1 MPDNIIDDVKK
12 LLDAEIGEK
21 RILQQIKRA
30 AENNEVISNYERN
43 YVAKLVEQ
51 HLKPPEPEPELERP
65 LEPTQEETSVEKER
79 MEKIEQETTTQTIL
93 ELKPTG
99 YKNKK
104 LLIGGGVAVLAL
116 IIVVAIGAS
125 GIIDLGP
132 GISTPTQTITGLTL
146 DTDQSSYDQG
156 DIISILGTS
165 KTTFG
170 NTISLSI
177 ENAGGELIWD
187 EDLKIKASG
196 VFSTLL
202 IAGGPGW
209 ENSGTYT
216 LKAEHGSEDNTVR
229 FSFKK

>member
-1 MPDNIIDDVKK
+1 MPENIIDDVKK
-12 LLDAEIGEK
+12 LLDAEVGEK

-43 YVAKLVEQ
+43 YVTKLVEQ

-65 LEPTQEETSVEKER
+65 LEPTQEETSVEKEQ

-99 YKNKK
+99 YKNKN
-104 LLIGGGVAVLAL
+104 LLIGGGAAALAL

-125 GIIDLGP
+125 GIVDLGL
-132 GISTPTQTITGLTL
+132 GISTPPITGLTL
-146 DTDQSSYDQG
+146 DTDQPSYDNG

-165 KTTFG
+165 KITFG

-177 ENAGGELIWD
+177 ENVGGELIWY
-187 EDLKIKASG
+187 EDLKIKDSG
-196 VFSTLL
+196 TFSTLL

-216 LKAEHGSEDNTVR
+216 LKAEHGSEDNKVT

>member
-1 MPDNIIDDVKK
+1 MPENIMDDVKK
-12 LLDAEIGEK
+12 LLDAEVGEK

-65 LEPTQEETSVEKER
+65 LEPTQEETSVEKEQ

-104 LLIGGGVAVLAL
+104 LLIGGGAAALAL

-125 GIIDLGP
+125 GILDLGLSV
-132 GISTPTQTITGLTL
+132 STPTPPITGLTL
-146 DTDQSSYDQG
+146 DTDQSSYDKG

-177 ENAGGELIWD
+177 ENTGGELIWN
-187 EDLKIKASG
+187 EDLKIKDSG
-196 VFSTLL
+196 AFSTLL
-202 IAGGPGW
+202 IAAGPGW

-216 LKAEHGSEDNTVR
+216 LKAEHGNEDNKVT

>member
-51 HLKPPEPEPELERP
+51 YLKPPEPEPELERP

-177 ENAGGELIWD
+177 ENVGGELIWD
-187 EDLKIKASG
+187 EDLKIKDSG

>member
-1 MPDNIIDDVKK
+1 MPENIMDDVKK
-12 LLDAEIGEK
+12 LLDAEVGEK

-51 HLKPPEPEPELERP
+51 HLKPPEPEPELELP
-65 LEPTQEETSVEKER
+65 LEPTQEETSVEKEQ

-104 LLIGGGVAVLAL
+104 LLIGGGAAALVL
-116 IIVVAIGAS
+116 IIVVAVGAS
-125 GIIDLGP
+125 GILDLGL
-132 GISTPTQTITGLTL
+132 GVSTPTQTITGLTL
-146 DTDQSSYDQG
+146 DTDQSSYDNG
-156 DIISILGTS
+156 DIISILGAS
-165 KTTFG
+165 KATFG

-187 EDLKIKASG
+187 EDLKIKDSG
-196 VFSTLL
+196 AFSTLL

-216 LKAEHGSEDNTVR
+216 LKAEHGSEDNKVT